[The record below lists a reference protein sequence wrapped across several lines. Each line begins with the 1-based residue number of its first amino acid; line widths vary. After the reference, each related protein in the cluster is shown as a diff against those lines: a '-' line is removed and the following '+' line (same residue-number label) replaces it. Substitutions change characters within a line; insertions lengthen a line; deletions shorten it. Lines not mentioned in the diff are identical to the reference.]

1 MLLRAF
7 PYGSRYTL
15 YLFCLIRTKK
25 DAAAIANATQ
35 EIGFFTQ
42 NNTLGKV
49 MKKYQ
54 WKAFFHISII
64 FLLLTACEDKRDTN
78 GTLLFEN
85 LESESKNSP
94 VFFKGEK
101 YTGSIVKYNEDGTLV
116 FQGSYKE
123 GLKDGVWKYYHPNG
137 KLKRE
142 ESNPPSSNEKYIVKT
157 YRSTTGRLFTELIG
171 KGEDTIHYKKY
182 HHNGIL
188 GVELKNDGQRIFQKW
203 TSFGNLYHYD
213 NQDSIAYTI
222 NTKTKEYTYKGRF
235 ENGKKTGFWF
245 KHYSN
250 GNKEYEKNYQ
260 SGKLVGKSIDYF
272 ANGKISKEANYN
284 QNGILEGDYK
294 QYHKNGSI
302 FMIGKYD
309 HKGRRTNTWK
319 YYTEKGKLLTIKN
332 YLFDKLNGYFEDY
345 SYRGKIREKGHY
357 LNNRKV
363 GEWYY
368 YDKYGKFLRK
378 VNEDE

>member
-1 MLLRAF
+1 M
-7 PYGSRYTL
+7 
-15 YLFCLIRTKK
+15 
-25 DAAAIANATQ
+25 
-35 EIGFFTQ
+35 
-42 NNTLGKV
+42 
-49 MKKYQ
+49 
-54 WKAFFHISII
+54 
-64 FLLLTACEDKRDTN
+64 
-78 GTLLFEN
+78 
-85 LESESKNSP
+85 
-94 VFFKGEK
+94 
-101 YTGSIVKYNEDGTLV
+101 
-116 FQGSYKE
+116 
-123 GLKDGVWKYYHPNG
+123 
-137 KLKRE
+137 
-142 ESNPPSSNEKYIVKT
+142 
-157 YRSTTGRLFTELIG
+157 
-171 KGEDTIHYKKY
+171 
-182 HHNGIL
+182 
-188 GVELKNDGQRIFQKW
+188 
-203 TSFGNLYHYD
+203 
-213 NQDSIAYTI
+213 
-222 NTKTKEYTYKGRF
+222 
-235 ENGKKTGFWF
+235 
-245 KHYSN
+245 
-250 GNKEYEKNYQ
+250 
-260 SGKLVGKSIDYF
+260 GKSIDYF